1 MAKRSAGDLGSW
13 SRKLSWRPKLAQALP
28 VRNIGVVDIRIALRR
43 GFDDFWAKP
52 SHLFFLGLIYPA
64 FGLFV
69 GNIVLEYR
77 IFPMLFPLVAGLA
90 LVGPFVALGLYEV
103 SRQRELG
110 REPTWTQVL
119 ALRTHPSRGKILEL
133 GLFLTALY
141 FAWLVAAILLFRW
154 IFGPTMPATILGFVH
169 DVLFT
174 RRGWALMVIGNGVG
188 LLFAAAVLLVS
199 VVSFPLLLDRRISV
213 DAAMATSMQAVLVN
227 PWPMTAWGLVVAAG
241 ILAGALTLFV
251 GLALT
256 VPILGHATWHL
267 YRAVVPPVG

>member
-1 MAKRSAGDLGSW
+1 MAKRSAGDLGSL
-13 SRKLSWRPKLAQALP
+13 SRNTSWRPKLAHSLP
-28 VRNIGVVDIRIALRR
+28 VRRISVGDIWIVLHR

-77 IFPMLFPLVAGLA
+77 IFPMLFPLVAGLT

-110 REPTWTQVL
+110 RNPTWTQAFEL
-119 ALRTHPSRGKILEL
+119 LHHPSRGKILEL
-133 GLFLTALY
+133 GLFLTTLY

-154 IFGPTMPATILGFVH
+154 ILGPTMPATLTGFVH
-169 DVLFT
+169 DVLST
-174 RRGWALMVIGNGVG
+174 PRGWALIVIGNGVG

-199 VVSFPLLLDRRISV
+199 VVSFPLLLDRRMSV

-227 PWPMTAWGLVVAAG
+227 PWPMTVWGLVVAAG
-241 ILAGALTLFV
+241 ILVGVLTLLV

-267 YRAVVPPVG
+267 YRAVVPP